1 MNDNDNGFNA
11 EVLRLIAS
19 VVTQVTSEV
28 SSIIRLDQTHEPL
41 LLVPM
46 TESDDKRE
54 IVYALTPST
63 KMSIFFAPSMG
74 IDDSVV
80 VSDPR
85 HGNHA
90 HTMHVSYLVSI
101 LKADYLHS
109 VDTECRM
116 RGEESPVTMIE
127 A

>member
-11 EVLRLIAS
+11 ELVRLIAS

-28 SSIIRLDQTHEPL
+28 SSIIRLDETHEPAL
-41 LLVPM
+41 LIPM

-54 IVYALTPST
+54 IVYALNPST

-74 IDDSVV
+74 VDDAVV
-80 VSDPR
+80 VYGTNR
-85 HGNHA
+85 A
-90 HTMHVSYLVSI
+90 HTMHVSYLVNI
-101 LKADYLHS
+101 LKADFLHS
-109 VDTECRM
+109 VDTEYRM
-116 RGEESPVTMIE
+116 RGEESPVPMIE